1 VRNVPQP
8 PVLKR
13 AAARLGAVSPD
24 PLLAATVYV
33 DHDAPTIRRLAGTLA
48 SPDADAADYARA
60 AFEYVRDEIP
70 HTAGTG
76 RQVVT
81 AGASVVLAEK
91 TGICHAKAN
100 LLSALLRARGVPAGF
115 GFQHLTLA
123 DDESEG
129 YCLHAFTVA
138 YLDGR
143 PVPLDPRPGVEFSAD
158 RPELAFPNRPGY
170 DEYVVPGL
178 WSDADP
184 GTMKV
189 LEQADSLAAALK
201 RLPDRPSGPPFDPGF
216 TVDQF

>member
-1 VRNVPQP
+1 M
-8 PVLKR
+8 PV
-13 AAARLGAVSPD
+13 D
-24 PLLAATVYV
+24 PLLAATAFV
-33 DHDAPTIRRLAGTLA
+33 DHEAAAIRELADSLAPSG
-48 SPDADAADYARA
+48 ADAADYARA
-60 AFEYVRDEIP
+60 AFEHVRDEIP

-81 AGASVVLAEK
+81 ARASVVLAEK

-143 PVPLDPRPGVEFSAD
+143 PVPLDPGPGVEFSTG
-158 RPELAFPNRPGY
+158 RPRLAFPNRPGY
-170 DEYVVPGL
+170 DEYVLPGL
-178 WSDADP
+178 WSDPDP
-184 GTMKV
+184 GTMTV
-189 LEQADSLAAALK
+189 LEQADSLAAALR
-201 RLPDRPSGPPFDPGF
+201 RLPDRPSGAPFDPGF
-216 TVDQF
+216 TVGQV